1 MIKDPNFMARLRG
14 ALANEFGVRTA
25 LNNPLIIDAKFHADI
40 QGLAMCELKSARATD
55 FDRLWRLVD
64 SLKINSNKARLVPN
78 TKMLAHVLTELVVP
92 VDRTHTQR
100 PSCLGLLESSTTER
114 PKRRSSMLPSGP
126 FKESRKPSTL
136 GALWRQTVG
145 IRLHPKSSTMRSS
158 VSLRARAPC

>member
-1 MIKDPNFMARLRG
+1 MHDPVDALIRDFGTYLSYFEMEVAPNWPPPRLHRQTIDLRHSLGDSCAVIKDPNFMARLRG

-40 QGLAMCELKSARATD
+40 EGLAMCELKSARATD

-92 VDRTHTQR
+92 VPYIH
-100 PSCLGLLESSTTER
+100 SGL
-114 PKRRSSMLPSGP
+114 P
-126 FKESRKPSTL
+126 
-136 GALWRQTVG
+136 V
-145 IRLHPKSSTMRSS
+145 
-158 VSLRARAPC
+158 